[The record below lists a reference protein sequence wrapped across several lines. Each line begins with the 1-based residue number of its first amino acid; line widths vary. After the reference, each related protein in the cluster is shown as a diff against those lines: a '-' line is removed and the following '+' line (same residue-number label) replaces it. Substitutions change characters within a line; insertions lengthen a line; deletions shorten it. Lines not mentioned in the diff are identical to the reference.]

1 MLQDSFGSA
10 ERSSE
15 KPINI
20 VFCKAYTVIL
30 QRGGLIEF
38 TVTPNYLY
46 TVSRLCGN
54 SYDFASVASISVNLK
69 CYKTAEGYEDTL
81 RSFILN
87 EQSAKQC
94 MDNADKGEFS
104 VARNETPAKPA
115 AWIRECT
122 YRVCTLMWTEWII
135 ETRDVQWTGCHA
147 CMYSRTDACKV
158 RFDVC
163 CFIMLLTSW
172 LIGILF
178 ALCSFQCSQMAMI
191 ADDETEY
198 FVCSAE

>member
-81 RSFILN
+81 HSFIH
-87 EQSAKQC
+87 
-94 MDNADKGEFS
+94 S
-104 VARNETPAKPA
+104 VTWNCVHFYATTKARTRSP
-115 AWIRECT
+115 RE
-122 YRVCTLMWTEWII
+122 Y
-135 ETRDVQWTGCHA
+135 
-147 CMYSRTDACKV
+147 
-158 RFDVC
+158 
-163 CFIMLLTSW
+163 
-172 LIGILF
+172 
-178 ALCSFQCSQMAMI
+178 I
-191 ADDETEY
+191 AI
-198 FVCSAE
+198 